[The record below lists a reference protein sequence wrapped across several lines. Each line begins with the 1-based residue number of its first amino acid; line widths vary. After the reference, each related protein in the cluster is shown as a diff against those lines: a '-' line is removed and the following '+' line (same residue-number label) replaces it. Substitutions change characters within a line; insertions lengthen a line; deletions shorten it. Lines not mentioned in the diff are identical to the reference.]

1 MSDLVKLTKVNNIA
15 VITIDNPPV
24 NAMSPG
30 VPEGLAAAIESV
42 NNDGSVKAAVLIG
55 ANGSFIAG
63 ADINEFPRMVAGE
76 KDPRDGFH
84 PLMLKIENCTKP
96 VVAAIDGNALGGGNE
111 TAMACHYRVATA
123 KAKLGQPEVLL
134 GIIPGAAG
142 TQRLPRLVGVSK
154 AIEMCTGGKPVKA
167 AEALELGLLDK
178 IIEGDLL
185 EGAIAFACEVGDKPF
200 LKTRNR
206 AEKLGTLEE
215 NAPIFAAAR
224 DAAKKKFR
232 GQLAPFKAIDA
243 IEAATRLSF
252 EEGSAKEIDYFC
264 DCVFSD
270 QSKALIHVFFAE
282 REVSKIPDVPKD
294 TPTLPVRTVG
304 VVGAGTMGGGIAMVF
319 ANAGLPVYLKD
330 ADQAALDRGIGM
342 IRKNYEAAVKK
353 GRLTQ
358 EDMDKRMAL
367 ITPTLDW
374 KDFANVDLVEE
385 AVFENLGVK
394 QSVFVELNKV
404 CKPDAILAS
413 NTSSLSIDDL
423 ASVTTR
429 PEYVIG
435 MHFFVPA
442 NIMRLMEIVRGKAT
456 GKPVIA
462 TVMQLTRKLG
472 KIGVLVGNCKGFV
485 GNRMFDPYLR
495 EGQFL
500 AEEGALPEE
509 VDGAIN
515 KFGLALGPL
524 ALGDMAGL
532 EIGYRIRKASEHEQK
547 PGIRYS
553 FVENNLFEAGRAGLK
568 GGAGW
573 YKYDE
578 KRHAIPDPEVPK
590 MVKQWAEEAG
600 IPQRKIAPEEIVERC
615 IYALINEGARILEE
629 GFALRAGDI
638 DTMYVNGYG
647 FPNYRGGPMWYAD
660 TVGLKKVYQRVCEF
674 HKQLGELWEPAPLLK
689 KLAEEGGTFNGYK
702 GKGAAA

>member
-1 MSDLVKLTKVNNIA
+1 MSDLVKLTKENNIA

-30 VPEGLAAAIESV
+30 VPEGLAAAIETV
-42 NNDGSVKAAVLIG
+42 NNDASIQAVVLIG

-84 PLMLKIENCTKP
+84 PLMLKIEDCAKP

-167 AEALELGLLDK
+167 AEALQLGLIDK

-185 EGAIAFACEVGDKPF
+185 EGAIAFAREVAGKPF
-200 LKTRNR
+200 RKTRDR
-206 AEKLGTLEE
+206 VEKLGTPEE

-243 IEAATRLSF
+243 IEAATQLSF
-252 EEGSAKEIDYFC
+252 EAGSAKEIDFFC
-264 DCVFSD
+264 DCVFSE

-282 REVSKIPDVPKD
+282 REVSKIPDIPKD
-294 TPTLPVRTVG
+294 TPTLPIKHAG
-304 VVGAGTMGGGIAMVF
+304 VVGAGTMGGGITMVF
-319 ANAGLPVYLKD
+319 ANAGIPVYLKD
-330 ADQAALDRGIGM
+330 ADQAALDRGLGM
-342 IRKNYEAAVKK
+342 IRKNYEGSVKK

-367 ITPTLDW
+367 IKPTLDW
-374 KDFANVDLVEE
+374 NDFADVDLVEE

-394 QSVFVELNKV
+394 QSVFAELNKV

-485 GNRMFDPYLR
+485 GNRMFEPYLR

-500 AEEGALPEE
+500 AEEGARPEE

-515 KFGLALGPL
+515 NFGLALGPL

-553 FVENNLFEAGRAGLK
+553 FVENNLFEAGRIGLK
-568 GGAGW
+568 GGTGW

-578 KRHAIPDPEVPK
+578 KRHAVPDPEVPK
-590 MVKQWAEEAG
+590 MVKQWAEKAG
-600 IPQRKIAPEEIVERC
+600 IPQRKIEPEEVVERC
-615 IYALINEGARILEE
+615 IYAMINEGARILEE

-660 TVGLKKVYQRVCEF
+660 TVGLKKVYERVCEF